1 MYLVP
6 AHGIIFYLPDE
17 GFSGWPMVSRGIPLH
32 GTSSSRETPRG
43 NNSFLTADCSNK
55 KTRCFVAVWPQHC
68 GKSSVVNDA
77 VQRQLH
83 VSLAVSS
90 SKIRCNKAIV
100 DSVCMIGLFLI
111 RMIRGSHF
119 NAAFGGMALA
129 TLGMA

>member
-1 MYLVP
+1 
-6 AHGIIFYLPDE
+6 
-17 GFSGWPMVSRGIPLH
+17 MVSQGIPLH

-55 KTRCFVAVWPQHC
+55 KTRFFVAVRPQHC

-90 SKIRCNKAIV
+90 SKIRNKAIL
-100 DSVCMIGLFLI
+100 DSVCMIALFLI